1 MDDFPDN
8 PDREGKHDPPASR
21 RSGPYAPPLPTEAE
35 RTEGGEPMAVAND
48 KATLHGES
56 FLPTTQS
63 KDAYDR
69 DVAKRYETV
78 PGSAAGGKEGGIP
91 DTVNPID
98 AERRAGSPEA
108 EKPET
113 QEQILHPPGYTETD
127 ERGYKR
133 LKWDDDEAA
142 DKGE

>member
-1 MDDFPDN
+1 MADLPKK
-8 PDREGKHDPPASR
+8 EGRRDAASR
-21 RSGPYAPPLPTEAE
+21 SRGPYAPPLPTEAE

-69 DVAKRYETV
+69 DVAKRWETV
-78 PGSAAGGKEGGIP
+78 PGSADGGKTGGIR
-91 DTVNPID
+91 DTENPID

-113 QEQILHPPGYTETD
+113 LRQSLHPPGYGETD
-127 ERGYKR
+127 ERGYKH
-133 LKWDDDEAA
+133 LKWDDEEAT